1 MNKRELQAQ
10 EQKYTEL
17 ITQLQAK
24 WRQQLEQASAEL
36 HQRDTQYIL
45 DLEQLQQ
52 QNRASIE

>member
-17 ITQLQAK
+17 LTQLQAK
-24 WRQQLEQASAEL
+24 SRQQLEQASAAL
-36 HQRDTQYIL
+36 HQRDTQYIQ